1 MGSSKQGCCGVS
13 SSYHPNSDPSRI
25 SAWRAILLAHPSSTE
40 RKGRKA
46 SADAPNRKSVKYPGP
61 GAEGLSEGRAKVQ
74 KGPGVCD
81 SASAE
86 TACFVLCPASLSS
99 CYRDRP
105 GTEHMQHV
113 PLETHGSEGWHHAG
127 AGPRH
132 PVSPPGGLG
141 KATPSAILQL
151 RPDHHCASILLL
163 FLGEGEAPPGV
174 PRLLDTPPYAVCISL
189 LPSKDFSQL

>member
-1 MGSSKQGCCGVS
+1 MDREVGARWVPVS
-13 SSYHPNSDPSRI
+13 RAAVESAPSYHPNSDPSRI
-25 SAWRAILLAHPSSTE
+25 SVWRAILLAHPGSTE

-105 GTEHMQHV
+105 GTEHMQTRATGDTRKRR
-113 PLETHGSEGWHHAG
+113 LASCRGRTQASG
-127 AGPRH
+127 
-132 PVSPPGGLG
+132 VSPRQSGEGYSQRN
-141 KATPSAILQL
+141 PSA
-151 RPDHHCASILLL
+151 
-163 FLGEGEAPPGV
+163 EA
-174 PRLLDTPPYAVCISL
+174 
-189 LPSKDFSQL
+189 